1 MHRGALHPRGADRV
15 RLAILGAGADKFLRG
30 GLALCAVAVVFG
42 RREKTLEF
50 ARAGERIDRERWAVR
65 LRDRAQALQ
74 AKAMREG
81 AWLGEHDARLL
92 AREQIG
98 SEPWLH
104 EPANDVG
111 GGP

>member
-1 MHRGALHPRGADRV
+1 MRKRIADCGVDRV
-15 RLAILGAGADKFLRG
+15 RLAILAAGADKFLRG

-65 LRDRAQALQ
+65 LRDRAQVLQ

-81 AWLGEHDARLL
+81 AWLSDDDARVL

-98 SEPWLH
+98 AEPWRCA
-104 EPANDVG
+104 PANDVG
-111 GGP
+111 GEP